1 MAGPAQSLNLL
12 MRQMSEEITMTTQ
25 MTQHTADD
33 WKVIVELEIDSA
45 GIVNPKEV
53 KPGHEDR
60 LDDKLLGHLY
70 PGIRVARV
78 TIPEYLSAYEEAVV
92 ERSMKNLL
100 HEGISYKLAGVSGSA
115 KQIRFYFVDADH
127 HPAIAKRY
135 QRWPELMVTY
145 FSILISDCRIIL
157 ELDNLRVAVVKDH
170 VLGTNDCRGFLR
182 KSLYR
187 QAKLHPNWF
196 IQFRLGYKLADN
208 NPFKGGLKPISDRA
222 ADLLEV
228 DMILPESACK
238 PEPKEP
244 VRLLPKL
251 RTSGRLFSG
260 PAVLG
265 FRQWSKESEFSSSA
279 SLVENASLESF
290 ETEIKVKGIEN
301 IRSITK
307 AFETG
312 DYSGL
317 LKLLGKS
324 DVPEVDTSFDPGVLE
339 HEPDTEI
346 ETWDPVD
353 AVLMADK
360 SGIAIRIPHVLNHL
374 NRKFARKIHR
384 MLVSGGFSLP
394 SFALIDDGILIEHE
408 GTIYS
413 ASDWVPKDGAIAPL
427 AAKTSLCV
435 RYPIRGERDLLPVRH
450 LRDAELLPMLKQAL
464 GCPDLSPQVIDFILE
479 RQLRMEG
486 GYGLHSETAK
496 KNGGDFDFDT
506 ICAITS
512 DMFPRFV
519 EGRFAAE
526 SKFEA
531 EDKKNTGKE
540 KKNTGKNKK
549 DKAHSLW
556 WNLEHVAMNARGSGR
571 YSIGAI
577 TNLKTSCV
585 AAGRVQESEEL
596 AVQLQNALDA
606 LKWGVKVEEEVVD
619 HIREEVG
626 DAPWLQLK
634 QVTRVT
640 DLPMYLEVAG
650 TDKVGRLYNY
660 LRKELGN
667 VFEEKRNI
675 EDFRGLF
682 EGNDYTEQMFTE
694 CQLVNSIY
702 GDVVHQIL
710 DEAKPFKDDLEAT
723 QAQWSE
729 MRRCEDKKLRTAAWE
744 ARNKAQAAFWKH
756 EEYTRK
762 RFRDLHLWLHY
773 WAQAKVERRTGWAQ
787 ALNTVISN
795 GEGTGAVLFHAFP
808 QEIVDAFARQT
819 DGVSVPVRMP
829 ETVNGYV
836 SFDDQ
841 QRAFLVERFENAD
854 GSPGEKRHFLWQYAG
869 QRTLV
874 FEDTRIPQ

>member
-1 MAGPAQSLNLL
+1 
-12 MRQMSEEITMTTQ
+12 MTTQ
-25 MTQHTADD
+25 TTQQIADD
-33 WKVIVELEIDSA
+33 WKVILELDIDAA
-45 GIVNPKEV
+45 GVVTRKDV
-53 KPGHEDR
+53 KPGREDT
-60 LDDKLLGHLY
+60 LGDKLLGRLY

-78 TIPEYLSAYEEAVV
+78 TTPEYLSAFEEAEV
-92 ERSMKNLL
+92 EKRMKNLSFD
-100 HEGISYKLAGVSGSA
+100 GISFKLAGVSGSA
-115 KQIRFYFVDADH
+115 KQTRFYFVDTTH
-127 HPAIAKRY
+127 HEAIAKRY
-135 QRWPELMVTY
+135 QRWPEAMVTY
-145 FSILISDCRIIL
+145 FSILISDCRVIL
-157 ELDNLRVAVVKDH
+157 EEADLRVAVVKDH
-170 VLGTNDCRGFLR
+170 ILGTNDCRGWLR

-187 QAKLHPNWF
+187 KAQLLPTWF
-196 IQFRLGYKLADN
+196 TQFRLGYTLGDKLQ
-208 NPFKGGLKPISDRA
+208 FKGAVKPFSDHA

-238 PEPKEP
+238 PELKEP

-260 PAVLG
+260 AAILG

-290 ETEIKVKGIEN
+290 ETEIKVRGIEN

-324 DVPEVDTSFDPGVLE
+324 EVPSLDVRFDDTSFDPEALNQE
-339 HEPDTEI
+339 SETEI
-346 ETWDPVD
+346 EAWDPVD

-374 NRKFARKIHR
+374 NRKFARKIYR

-394 SFALIDDGILIEHE
+394 SFALVDDGILIEHE
-408 GTIYS
+408 GKIFT
-413 ASDWVPKDGAIAPL
+413 ASDWMPRDGAINSLSADR
-427 AAKTSLCV
+427 SLCV
-435 RYPIRGERDLLPVRH
+435 RYPVRSERDLLPVRH
-450 LRDAELLPMLKQAL
+450 LIDRELVPLFEQAL
-464 GCPDLSPQVIDFILE
+464 GCKNLPDYLVTYILE
-479 RQLRMEG
+479 RQLRMDG
-486 GYGLHSETAK
+486 AYVLHSETAK
-496 KNGGDFDFDT
+496 RNGGDFDFDT
-506 ICAITS
+506 VCAIPS
-512 DMFPRFV
+512 DMFPKFV

-526 SKFEA
+526 NQFEGG
-531 EDKKNTGKE
+531 E
-540 KKNTGKNKK
+540 KNTGKNKSK
-549 DKAHSLW
+549 KAHALW

-577 TNLKTSCV
+577 TNLKTSCI
-585 AAGRVQESEEL
+585 AAGRVQESDEL

-619 HIREEVG
+619 RIRGEVS
-626 DAPWLQLK
+626 DASWLQLK
-634 QVTRVT
+634 QVARVT
-640 DLPMYLEVAG
+640 DLPMYLEIAG

-660 LRKELGN
+660 LRKEMGD
-667 VFEEKRNI
+667 VFVEKRNI

-710 DEAKPFKDDLEAT
+710 AEAQPFKDDLEAT
-723 QAQWSE
+723 QAQWNE
-729 MRRCEDKKLRTAAWE
+729 LRQCEDKKLRTAAWE
-744 ARNKAQAAFWKH
+744 ARNKAQAAFWKN
-756 EEYTRK
+756 EEYSRI

-773 WAQAKVERRTGWAQ
+773 WAQGKVENRVGWAQ

-819 DGVSVPVRMP
+819 EGISVPVRMP
-829 ETVNGYV
+829 ETVNGFV

-841 QRAFLVERFENAD
+841 QRAFLVERIENAD
-854 GSPGEKRHFLWQYAG
+854 GSTGEKRLFLWQYTG
-869 QRTLV
+869 HRTLL
-874 FEDTRIPQ
+874 FEDTRIPEPMESA